1 MTTKRQYTL
10 EDTAIAKPYEK
21 KDIYNAIMNIN
32 SLYYNIYKNIAQVD
46 RQFIADAIN
55 TYIKHC
61 VEKLVK
67 LYFYTSDTVEFNNIL
82 QEVLLYLHNIDFLLR
97 CMKKCKICRS
107 TAGIDKE
114 IAKCIDIIKNFD
126 IDRELCKSK

>member
-1 MTTKRQYTL
+1 MTTKKQYTL

-46 RQFIADAIN
+46 RQFIADNIN
-55 TYIKHC
+55 TYIKRC

-67 LYFYTSDTVEFNNIL
+67 LYFDTNDAVEFNNIL

-97 CMKKCKICRS
+97 CVKKCKIYRTTS
-107 TAGIDKE
+107 GIDKE

-126 IDRELCKSK
+126 IDHELCKSK